1 MQQQSSGAADQIA
14 KSSALL
20 GRTAPQPSW
29 ALGLARR
36 KFSIGVLAPK
46 MVPTGSVSDTYS
58 PMPVPES
65 AEETPKKCPDQA
77 KSSALL
83 GAPPF
88 PPTMWVGL
96 GGDGRA
102 RPPHAAYIYYICKRE
117 NSRPSQFFTFWARK
131 VGARWSIV
139 SLGLQNATR
148 SPPTHHVGF
157 TPVTSFQG

>member
-1 MQQQSSGAADQIA
+1 MQQQSSGAADQFA

-20 GRTAPQPSW
+20 GRTAAQPSW

-36 KFSIGVLAPK
+36 KFSIWVLAPK
-46 MVPTGSVSDTYS
+46 MVPMGSVSDTYR

-65 AEETPKKCPDQA
+65 AEETPKTCRDDA

-102 RPPHAAYIYYICKRE
+102 RPPHGAYIYYICKRE
-117 NSRPSQFFTFWARK
+117 NSRPSE
-131 VGARWSIV
+131 I
-139 SLGLQNATR
+139 L
-148 SPPTHHVGF
+148 TH
-157 TPVTSFQG
+157 